1 MQNWATFH
9 QGLDRK
15 TNFYLDYE
23 EENKEIL
30 GKKKNL
36 YYKTSI
42 GRHRVSTTNCLN
54 TKKKK
59 KEACKGL

>member
-30 GKKKNL
+30 GKKKTCIIKHQL
-36 YYKTSI
+36 VDI
-42 GRHRVSTTNCLN
+42 
-54 TKKKK
+54 
-59 KEACKGL
+59 E

>member
-15 TNFYLDYE
+15 KKFYLDYE

-30 GKKKNL
+30 GKKKPVL
-36 YYKTSI
+36 
-42 GRHRVSTTNCLN
+42 
-54 TKKKK
+54 
-59 KEACKGL
+59 